1 MIELLLSHVVV
12 VSLFTGAAAA
22 LCVRAALRLRRHLA
36 GLEDRERW
44 LLASSMFVVGGALVA
59 ANSAAASTGNGGPS
73 VGGAC
78 GQPVVGAD
86 EVGQGVLVFAV
97 HGLSSR
103 TVHTAPQARSTV
115 AAALDSV
122 GVRS

>member
-12 VSLFTGAAAA
+12 VALFTGAAAA

-59 ANSAAASTGNGGPS
+59 SNSAAASTVAPAPYS
-73 VGGAC
+73 
-78 GQPVVGAD
+78 PFEMYRDAD
-86 EVGQGVLVFAV
+86 GFLAIEDMAPCDQAAFYEDVEAWLPPPLAGVL
-97 HGLSSR
+97 R
-103 TVHTAPQARSTV
+103 
-115 AAALDSV
+115 
-122 GVRS
+122 